1 MKLRLCFL
9 IAMVVFSGCAGEA
22 AEEGPIEV
30 PENPETPVP
39 PPPPPPPPALTCAR
53 DGRGQGPAPSGI
65 GCEL

>member
-39 PPPPPPPPALTCAR
+39 PPPPPP
-53 DGRGQGPAPSGI
+53 
-65 GCEL
+65 